1 MQATKEQELLF
12 IFFVTSLPCL
22 GSCLILSRCWISLC
36 WVNEWR
42 FPCFCAYFFP
52 TFPLQTG
59 LFKIRD
65 LLSHWFIS
73 NSSKPSGWS
82 EMRTDIL
89 TTAYD
94 LSSAWYF
101 IFESCHPPS
110 YFLHVSYL
118 WLLSFPRKYNSPSYF
133 RALEYAVPFSWAPSL
148 SISSFTLIAL
158 KMIYCLG
165 VRVMIRQV
173 LWTRRKIT
181 LIVSSYNS
189 PLLCCNLV

>member
-1 MQATKEQELLF
+1 MNDGFPASVLISSPRFLCKQVFSKYVIYYRTG
-12 IFFVTSLPCL
+12 SLP
-22 GSCLILSRCWISLC
+22 
-36 WVNEWR
+36 
-42 FPCFCAYFFP
+42 
-52 TFPLQTG
+52 
-59 LFKIRD
+59 
-65 LLSHWFIS
+65 

-165 VRVMIRQV
+165 VRVMIRQI

-181 LIVSSYNS
+181 LIVSRYNS
-189 PLLCCNLV
+189 PLLCYNLV